1 MKIGIVGCGLIGR
14 RRAKFLGEDELVI
27 VADVNEF
34 VGKKLAEEYNCE
46 FTDDYHK
53 VTQNQNVQELDTL
66 GVTMPATQTQVTAL
80 EQASYNTMGKHLYQ
94 NRDLSHRY

>member
-1 MKIGIVGCGLIGR
+1 MIVITLPAQIVVFGTALDVQAVVTR
-14 RRAKFLGEDELVI
+14 RVQTIMDHVQQI
-27 VADVNEF
+27 H
-34 VGKKLAEEYNCE
+34 
-46 FTDDYHK
+46 TH